1 MATTIPGRR
10 PVFAT
15 AKASADP
22 FYEHAG
28 CTLGPEPLVITSPR
42 RIGLLTI
49 IGILMIELMRF
60 CWRFSLRNKGNLML
74 GELLDPQ
81 GAPVAATTMAQNL
94 TSH

>member
-1 MATTIPGRR
+1 
-10 PVFAT
+10 
-15 AKASADP
+15 
-22 FYEHAG
+22 
-28 CTLGPEPLVITSPR
+28 
-42 RIGLLTI
+42 
-49 IGILMIELMRF
+49 MIELMRF